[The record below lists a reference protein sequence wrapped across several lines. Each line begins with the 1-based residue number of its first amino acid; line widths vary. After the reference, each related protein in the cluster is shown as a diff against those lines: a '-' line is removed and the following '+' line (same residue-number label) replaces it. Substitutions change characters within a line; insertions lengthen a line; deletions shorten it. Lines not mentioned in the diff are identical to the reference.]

1 MVIFNSYVS
10 LPEGKMDEWIGL
22 FFGSNGEPESPED
35 EEVTKSGSSSFVQTA
50 QPDKFHAN
58 VTGKTGVTLW

>member
-50 QPDKFHAN
+50 
-58 VTGKTGVTLW
+58 